1 MNFIIIFSLMLSI
14 LHSILFYGNELG
26 VSVLLYT
33 ITSLFIIIKLLD
45 SFKKIS
51 NKKALLI
58 CIPIILLSSTYL
70 LFQNEIFTAINTIV
84 IFILFGIMILLATTQ
99 KKNIDNIIEKLFF
112 LFVGPLSLIKTA
124 TRVINKNIFR
134 KKTKKYQKNKQ
145 IYKQIL
151 KGFLVSL
158 PLVGFV
164 FILLLSA
171 DDTFANIFSKIF
183 GIIFENLEITTIFSW
198 IVRIGTIIILTL
210 YGIAFIL
217 NIIFKTSQYNYE
229 EKYREEKKKIYINE
243 FTIIVLLV
251 LLNIIYLIFTL
262 AQFSQLSEQIQEF
275 TLSYSEYARSG
286 FFQLMIVSFINLV
299 IIFITNINTKEVPKK
314 LDKMIK
320 FMNILLAMFTIII
333 LIFSIIRMK
342 LYENCYG
349 YTFLRLMVYCIQI
362 TELVLIIPTIAYI
375 INKKI
380 RIGKIYFL
388 IITISYVL
396 INFINVDKF
405 IAQKNIDRFMKIIE
419 SNSPTNYTEA
429 IDVDYLW
436 KLSNDAIPEI
446 ARLLE
451 IDFDNLGKDYK
462 MLENRIRYYFS
473 TRKNE
478 LEEKEKNI
486 WEYNISFE
494 KAKTIVKEYE

>member
-1 MNFIIIFSLMLSI
+1 MLSI

-45 SFKKIS
+45 SFKKIN

-70 LFQNEIFTAINTIV
+70 LFQNKIFTAINTIV
-84 IFILFGIMILLATTQ
+84 IFILFGLMIVLATTQ

-112 LFVGPLSLIKTA
+112 LFIGPLNLIKTA
-124 TRVINKNIFR
+124 TKIINKNIFR

-183 GIIFENLEITTIFSW
+183 RVILENLEIKTIFSW
-198 IVRIGTIIILTL
+198 VVRIGTIIILTL

-217 NIIFKTSQYNYE
+217 NIIFKTSQYNYQ

-243 FTIIVLLV
+243 FTIIVLLI

-299 IIFITNINTKEVPKK
+299 IIFITNKNTKEVPKK

-349 YTFLRLMVYCIQI
+349 YNFKTYGILYTNNRVSIHNSNNCI
-362 TELVLIIPTIAYI
+362 Y
-375 INKKI
+375 NK
-380 RIGKIYFL
+380 
-388 IITISYVL
+388 
-396 INFINVDKF
+396 
-405 IAQKNIDRFMKIIE
+405 
-419 SNSPTNYTEA
+419 
-429 IDVDYLW
+429 
-436 KLSNDAIPEI
+436 
-446 ARLLE
+446 
-451 IDFDNLGKDYK
+451 
-462 MLENRIRYYFS
+462 
-473 TRKNE
+473 
-478 LEEKEKNI
+478 
-486 WEYNISFE
+486 
-494 KAKTIVKEYE
+494 